1 MPKPLLQDTALRYF
15 LEVVRSGS
23 ATVAS
28 ERLHVAAS
36 AVSRQIA
43 ALERTLGTTLFER
56 HPRGM
61 VPTQAGEI
69 LAAYARRAGLE
80 EERALQEIQA
90 LQGMRM
96 GLVRIAASEAF
107 ANLFLPRLIVAF
119 RQQHEGIFFELD
131 AQPPAVVSAQV
142 REGVVDI
149 GLRFSQAPEADI
161 ELQFSQPAPVLAL
174 MRPDHPL
181 AGAAGIGLRTM
192 SEHPLALPGPQ
203 TTLRQM
209 IDAAC
214 ARQQIRLRPALV
226 SNNMSTL
233 HSFAIEGGGLSVSS
247 GVAVRQLR
255 AEGRLAAVPVT
266 DAGLD
271 LRTLE
276 VQTLAGRT
284 LPRAVQAF
292 LEHLKQHLPE
302 AM

>member
-1 MPKPLLQDTALRYF
+1 MRRPLLQDTALRYF

-69 LAAYARRAGLE
+69 LAAYARRASLDE
-80 EERALQEIQA
+80 DRALEEIQA

-96 GLVRIAASEAF
+96 GLVRVVASEAF
-107 ANLFLPRLIVAF
+107 ANVFLPQLIVRF
-119 RQQHEGIFFELD
+119 RQSHPGIGFELD
-131 AQPPAVVSAQV
+131 AQPPAVVSALV
-142 REGVVDI
+142 RAGDADI
-149 GLRFSQAPEADI
+149 GLRFSQAPEPDI
-161 ELQFSQPAPVLAL
+161 EVQFSQPAPVLAL
-174 MRPDHPL
+174 MHPGHAL
-181 AGAAGIGLRTM
+181 ARASGLGLRQM
-192 SEHPLALPGPQ
+192 GEHPLALPGPQ

-214 ARQQIRLRPALV
+214 SRQQMRLQPALV

-233 HSFAIEGGGLSVSS
+233 HAFAMAGGGLSVSGS
-247 GVAVRQLR
+247 VAVRQLR
-255 AEGRLAAVPVT
+255 AEGRIAAVPVT

-271 LRTLE
+271 LRTIE

-292 LEHLKQHLPE
+292 LDLLKQHLPE
-302 AM
+302 GG